1 MKAIVMHQY
10 GDAGVL
16 KYEEVEKPVPGEN
29 EVLIQVKAAALN
41 PIDSKIRNGFMK
53 EVMPVSFP
61 FIPGWEA
68 SGIVM
73 ETGKNVTNLKIGDEV
88 FTRPSVKKAGSY
100 AEYMTVDQNEATLK
114 PQSLSFSDAAAM
126 PLVASAA
133 YILLFKT
140 ANIQAGQKVFILGAA
155 GSVGLFAVQM
165 AKSVGAYVIGTAT
178 GKDIQTV
185 KSMGANEVIDYTTT
199 DYANSLKDIDLAI
212 DLVGGTAYDGLW
224 KILKKGGTLLST
236 TMQPSPEKAK
246 EYGVHASFVFTT
258 PDKTVLEKISEMV
271 NEGKLIP
278 AVGITLPLSE
288 AVRAHQLMDS
298 HAVSG
303 KIILEMNR

>member
-288 AVRAHQLMDS
+288 VRAHQLMDS